1 MIKGILKK
9 ATILTLLLSLCGIAF
24 AEVVDTAGVEANSTV
39 VETIISGP
47 VLDDFN
53 DGGKLNNW
61 GYNTGAF
68 YTTGASC
75 ADSRDATSPQEGA
88 FCLKL
93 DYNVST
99 SGSYA
104 GYWSKLGGEDLSGYT
119 SISFWVKA
127 TAGGELLKVE
137 LKNSST
143 VIHRSTA
150 AVYVTDFLDGGVTTS
165 WTEVTI
171 PFHNFVNLDGWNN
184 MKELV
189 FTFENSQAVMNGS
202 PTQGT
207 IYIDRISFSSSSVN
221 EVRIDYYGDKI
232 GTCALGG
239 NLGDW
244 EKVGNAGDYTHL
256 FTDILGDYLSP
267 PYALESIYNATLT
280 NPYGGQYVIFGG
292 GTDGWTEIPHDF
304 SAYNYVSVCVKAKS
318 ASENPK
324 VLKIEIADRS
334 SPPYPYVIL
343 GAPGAY
349 ITTTWQRFI
358 IPLNNLVVNQGLN
371 KKAIRKIVF
380 TYERSRIINDA
391 GGSKQ
396 GVLYIDNIRFDVD
409 TQ

>member
-1 MIKGILKK
+1 V
-9 ATILTLLLSLCGIAF
+9 LLLPLSRNLFGG
-24 AEVVDTAGVEANSTV
+24 VDQTKGVNVNSTV
-39 VETIISGP
+39 KEPISFGP

-53 DGGKLNNW
+53 DGGRLNNW
-61 GYNTGAF
+61 GYDTGSF
-68 YTTGASC
+68 SDGVASC
-75 ADSRDATSPQEGA
+75 ADSRDATSPQEGL

-93 DYNVST
+93 NYNVIASA
-99 SGSYA
+99 SYA
-104 GYWSKLGGEDLSGYT
+104 GYYSKLEGENLSGYT
-119 SISFWVKA
+119 SISFWVKG
-127 TAGGELLKVE
+127 TIGGEFFKVE
-137 LKNSST
+137 LKNNSADSNRN
-143 VIHRSTA
+143 HA